1 VAIILTGHHRSGT
14 SILGVL
20 CNSHPDIR
28 LTNEFGNFLAL
39 GQPVAAHARFMLL
52 QWWNRRNVPFTLA
65 PEYPRRVRGTYML
78 ENLVYTMRYL
88 NAIRRRGKPCVD
100 ASAIDAALHALAP
113 QKGAVGDKHPDYVF
127 KLARFA
133 NLEAVHCLF
142 IYRDPRDLASSV
154 VHAARTR
161 WRQWFPPELR
171 EARHVAER
179 WVQLIELWQ
188 RHADK
193 IHGICYEE
201 LVTRPQAVLQV
212 LGERLGV
219 DPGGF
224 QHEMIRPSSIGK
236 YRTGLSAQEVQE
248 VLAVAGPTMRRL
260 SYQF

>member
-20 CNSHPDIR
+20 CKSHPDIT

-39 GQPVAAHARFMLL
+39 GQPVASYTRFVLA
-52 QWWNRRNVPFTLA
+52 QWWNRRNVPFALA
-65 PEYPRRVRGTYML
+65 QQYPKRVRGTYML
-78 ENLVYTMRYL
+78 QNLIFTMRYL
-88 NAIRRRGKPCVD
+88 NAIRRRGESVVE
-100 ASAIDAALHALAP
+100 ASTINAALHTLAP
-113 QKGAVGDKHPDYVF
+113 HKRVVGDKHPDYVF
-127 KLARFA
+127 KLAQFT
-133 NLEAVHCLF
+133 NMEAVRCLF

-179 WVQLIELWQ
+179 WVHLIEIWQ

-193 IHGICYEE
+193 VHGIRYEE
-201 LVTRPQAVLQV
+201 LVTRPQGVLQD
-212 LGERLGV
+212 LGEWLGL

-224 QHEMIRPSSIGK
+224 KYEMIRPSSIGK
-236 YRTGLSAQEVQE
+236 YRTGLSEQEVQD

-260 SYQF
+260 SYQ